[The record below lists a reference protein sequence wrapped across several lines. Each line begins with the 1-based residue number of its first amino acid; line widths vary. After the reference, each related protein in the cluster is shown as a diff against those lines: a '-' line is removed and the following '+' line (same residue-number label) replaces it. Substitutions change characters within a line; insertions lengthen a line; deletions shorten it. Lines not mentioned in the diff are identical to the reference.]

1 MDYFFLE
8 RGDKTRR
15 EGATQAQQPVAPG
28 ERHPKAVQVG
38 DSRWGL
44 PPGQGRGAALGEHLT
59 IPKSSGVSS
68 VEKIIGKI
76 LRRGLPSSCR
86 EVGVDTVG
94 KRGLCWWTGLW
105 AWGSLPGF
113 GCCCGIWVQWMC

>member
-1 MDYFFLE
+1 MDYFFLA
-8 RGDKTRR
+8 RGDKTCR

-28 ERHPKAVQVG
+28 ERHPKSAQVG

-44 PPGQGRGAALGEHLT
+44 PPVQGKGAALRGHPA

-68 VEKIIGKI
+68 FEKIIGKM

-86 EVGVDTVG
+86 EAGVDTAG
-94 KRGLCWWTGLW
+94 KRSSCWWSGL
-105 AWGSLPGF
+105 
-113 GCCCGIWVQWMC
+113 